1 MGRKTESKPESHQ
14 IIPSWPV
21 QSHQDF
27 LHLHLLLTIMD
38 LRLLMLHEVSAHA
51 ADTVLCCSIL
61 KAGKQNGITENMVAL
76 YLEH

>member
-1 MGRKTESKPESHQ
+1 MGKKTESKPESHQ

-51 ADTVLCCSIL
+51 ADRQYYVAPFL
-61 KAGKQNGITENMVAL
+61 KQENRMAL
-76 YLEH
+76 QRTWLLYI